1 MGTFFHILKYK
12 FIAFVKS
19 TFEPRFV
26 TAVRGIG
33 SLLVFGGFAVIAYL
47 FSLGLTKFVLDQ
59 TRIGLFLY
67 HRFISMLL
75 FVFFMSVNLGNIIVS
90 YATLYKSSE
99 VGYLFTKPVPYTQ
112 IFALKFLDNFLY
124 SSTTLFLVALMVLL
138 GYGTYFGHPWYLL
151 LGVMVFVLVP
161 FMFLSA
167 SIAVLVLMSVV
178 KVASKWGFR
187 KVMGGLAVVY
197 FGIVVLFF
205 QFSNPIKQV
214 QEVNA
219 NLGNVDAYFKGLG
232 SGFLSYLPNNWVSD
246 VLFFM
251 ARGETSLALLTA
263 AQLLAVTLAVFMVVL
278 FVADRFYF
286 RSWLA
291 TFEFQAR
298 SNTVESG
305 KRIKL
310 FDFRKNSFLSPQTES
325 LLKKEYFQFFREA
338 SQWIHLAVMVVLV
351 GVFAVSVRNL
361 NPTLR
366 VTEIQTLTYLVLY
379 AFGGFLSCSL
389 ALRFVFPTISLEGQA
404 FWSQLS
410 APVDMRKVYIVK
422 FVIGFLLVLLLAL
435 LVAIFSNEPFVRL
448 SERRPLLMYFG
459 IFSAFWVSITLVAL
473 NLGLGGYF
481 ANYQEKNP
489 IRVASSQGATL
500 TFLVS
505 LVYLFVLVSVVLVPL
520 SQYFQSLFLFFP
532 FDVRGIVVP
541 GTLVGILSAALTGF
555 ALVVGLRS
563 LARDF

>member
-26 TAVRGIG
+26 TAVRGVG
-33 SLLVFGGFAVIAYL
+33 SLLVFGGFAAVAYF
-47 FSLGLTKFVLDQ
+47 FSLGLTRFVLDE

-75 FVFFMSVNLGNIIVS
+75 FVFFMSVNLGNVIVS

-99 VGYLFTKPVPYTQ
+99 VGYLLTKPVPYTQ
-112 IFALKFLDNFLY
+112 IFTLKFLDNFLY

-151 LGVMVFVLVP
+151 LGVLVFVLVP

-167 SIAVLVLMSVV
+167 CIAVLVLMSVV

-187 KVMGGLAVVY
+187 KVMTGLAVLY

-205 QFSNPIKQV
+205 QFSNPIRQV

-219 NLGNVDAYFKGLG
+219 HGVNVDAYFRGLE
-232 SGFLSYLPNNWVSD
+232 SGILSYLPNTWVSD
-246 VLFFM
+246 VLYFM
-251 ARGETSLALLTA
+251 ARGETNLALLSA
-263 AQLLAVTLAVFMVVL
+263 VQLLALTLAVFMVVL

-286 RSWLA
+286 KSWLA

-310 FDFRKNSFLSPQTES
+310 FDFRKSSFLSPQMES
-325 LLKKEYFQFFREA
+325 LMKKEYFQFFREA
-338 SQWIHLAVMVVLV
+338 SQWVHLGVMVVLV
-351 GVFAVSVRNL
+351 GVFAISVGNL

-389 ALRFVFPTISLEGQA
+389 ALRFVFPAISLEGRA

-410 APVDMRKVYIVK
+410 APVDLRKVYVVK
-422 FVIGFLLVLLLAL
+422 FVIGFLVVLLLAL

-448 SERRPLLMYFG
+448 TQARPVLMYFG

-481 ANYQEKNP
+481 ANFQEKNP

-505 LVYLFVLVSVVLVPL
+505 LVYLFVLVSVVIVPL

-532 FDVRGIVVP
+532 FDMRSIVVP
-541 GTLVGILSAALTGF
+541 GTLVGALSAALTGF
-555 ALVVGLRS
+555 AIVVGLRS